1 MTDTTTT
8 SDRADAGVARP
19 AIIDAD
25 GHIVETDDTFA
36 AVPEEFRDYIPR
48 PENTEG
54 GFRYVSGDRKGFT
67 IAAHPDTVGAPG
79 ATIGTDDPLGE
90 PLVARGGS
98 DPAGRL
104 LDLDVDGIS
113 IAALYPTYG
122 LMIQGVTDDAAA
134 TALCRSLNDWLADY
148 CRHDPARL
156 LPVATLPM
164 TTPEAAFAE
173 AERCLGLGFVGAW
186 RRPERFDGV
195 AALHDPGHDRLFSLL
210 AEADRPLAIHPGL
223 NGVVPYEYF
232 GERFDEDYSAMHAA
246 HFPVEQMMNL
256 TALVAFGVLDRHP
269 TLRVGLLETGAT
281 WLPFY
286 AHRLDEHLETFG
298 FPVEMSTKPS
308 EQIRRQVYVSV
319 EEAEPGLGTMLE
331 TYGDT
336 VVFASDY
343 PHGDGTFPG
352 STDELLEADELDDA
366 VRNRIFWDNARRFY
380 GLDTAR

>member
-1 MTDTTTT
+1 MTD
-8 SDRADAGVARP
+8 SAPP
-19 AIIDAD
+19 AIFDAD
-25 GHIVETDDTFA
+25 GHIVETDETFA
-36 AVPEEFRDYIPR
+36 EVPERFAHHIPR
-48 PENTEG
+48 PEPTEG
-54 GFRYVSGDRKGFT
+54 GFRYVSGDRAGFT
-67 IAAHPDTVGAPG
+67 IAAHPDPVGAPG
-79 ATIGTDDPLGE
+79 ATIGADDPLGE
-90 PLVARGGS
+90 PVVARGGS

-104 LDLDVDGIS
+104 LDLDVDDIS

-122 LMIQGVTDDAAA
+122 LMIQGVTDDEAA

-148 CRHDPARL
+148 CRHDPERL
-156 LPVATLPM
+156 LAVATLPM
-164 TTPEAAFAE
+164 TSPQSALAE
-173 AERCLGLGFVGAW
+173 AERCLDLGFVGAW
-186 RRPERFDGV
+186 RRPERFEGV
-195 AALHDPGHDRLFSLL
+195 AALHDPGHEPLFSLL

-223 NGVVPYEYF
+223 NGVVPYGYF

-256 TALVAFGVLDRHP
+256 TSLVAFGILDRHP
-269 TLRVGLLETGAT
+269 TLRVALLETGAT

-298 FPVEMSTKPS
+298 FPVEMKTKPS

-319 EEAEPGLGTMLE
+319 EEYEPGLATMLE

-352 STDELLEADELDDA
+352 STAEILEATEIAPTDLE
-366 VRNRIFWDNARRFY
+366 RILWTNARTLY
-380 GLDTAR
+380 GFDSPR